1 MKEISAIVMLTIAV
15 LCACAMAES
24 MSVNQTGI
32 SGNISE
38 RNPFQDAVQGYDQA
52 LQLDHGNASAWLG
65 KAQVSKIQGNQIES
79 REYFLKALDATNGT
93 LKDDSQDAKAWQAM
107 GVALAGLARNEEA
120 IGALERSIEIS
131 EQRLEENPEDADSWW
146 LKAVSYEALYMDYA
160 AIKAYEKVIEL
171 NSTKSVGAWIRIA
184 DILFAKANGYN
195 ESVEAFNEA
204 IRLMPDNASWAGGVV
219 LDQGNSILRTDVWQD
234 DDKIL
239 RVTISSYN
247 KYTKKF
253 DFIQQIAS
261 RLASTWLFRDNSIG
275 FLKTSAEF
283 AALAANRMQEKTEGW
298 YKKSQELFQ
307 NASYEESVEA
317 LNRAIELD
325 PQNATL
331 WDAKA
336 SSLGIAASFDG
347 NRSQYNESL
356 KAQDKAI
363 ELDPGNSTLHI
374 HKGFFIARLAEL
386 SGHKNES
393 LYEEAI
399 KEFDEAV
406 ELDPKNEEAWIWK
419 GSVLDAYLNRSAEA
433 LLAYNRAIELEG
445 ANAGDNQS
453 LSNAWSS
460 KGTALAKLGRYN
472 ESFEAFDKAIELN
485 PQIAAYVWLAKG
497 DALNQSGRYEE
508 AAFAYDKV
516 VEQNPDSSQA
526 LTAQA
531 FGSKGDALLAGG
543 RYDEAVKA
551 YDEAIEQY
559 PLEPM
564 GAQTWNRKGI
574 ALQAL
579 GRTSE
584 ADAAFAKAKEL
595 GYQA

>member
-1 MKEISAIVMLTIAV
+1 MKEISAIVMLTIAM
-15 LCACAMAES
+15 LCASAMAES

-38 RNPFQDAVQGYDQA
+38 RNPFQDVVQGYDHA
-52 LQLDHGNASAWLG
+52 LQLDPGNASAWLG
-65 KAQVSKIQGNQIES
+65 KAQVSQILGNQIES
-79 REYFLKALDATNGT
+79 REYFQKALDATNGT

-131 EQRLEENPEDADSWW
+131 EQRLVENPEDADSWW

-184 DILFAKANGYN
+184 DILFVKANGYN

-219 LDQGNSILRTDVWQD
+219 SDQGNSILRTDVWRD
-234 DDKIL
+234 DDMIL
-239 RVTISSYN
+239 RVTIGSYN
-247 KYTKKF
+247 KSTKKF
-253 DFIQQIAS
+253 DFIQQIVS
-261 RLASTWLFRDNSIG
+261 RPTSTWLFRDNSIG

-283 AALAANRMQEKTEGW
+283 VALAANRMQEKTDGW
-298 YKKSQELFQ
+298 YKTSQELFQ

-325 PQNATL
+325 P
-331 WDAKA
+331 
-336 SSLGIAASFDG
+336 
-347 NRSQYNESL
+347 
-356 KAQDKAI
+356 
-363 ELDPGNSTLHI
+363 GNSTLHI
-374 HKGFFIARLAEL
+374 HKGFFIANMADL
-386 SGHKNES
+386 SGHKNEG

-399 KEFDEAV
+399 KEFDKAL
-406 ELDPKNEEAWIWK
+406 ELDPMNEEAWTYK
-419 GSVLDAYLNRSAEA
+419 ASVLDTRLNKSAEA
-433 LLAYNRAIELEG
+433 LLAYDKAIELDGE
-445 ANAGDNQS
+445 NAVDNES
-453 LSNAWSS
+453 LSSAWIG
-460 KGTALAKLGRYN
+460 KGTVLAKLGRYN
-472 ESFEAFDKAIELN
+472 ESIDAFDKSIELN
-485 PQIAAYVWLAKG
+485 PQAAVFGWLSKG
-497 DALNQSGRYEE
+497 EALNR
-508 AAFAYDKV
+508 
-516 VEQNPDSSQA
+516 
-526 LTAQA
+526 
-531 FGSKGDALLAGG
+531 SK

-551 YDEAIEQY
+551 YDKVVELSPESATILSAHACDSKGDALLAWGKYDEAIKAYDKAIEQCQ
-559 PLEPM
+559 LDAMKPM
-564 GAQTWNRKGI
+564 GAEAWYKKGI

-579 GRTSE
+579 GHTSE

>member
-1 MKEISAIVMLTIAV
+1 MKEISAIVMLTIAM
-15 LCACAMAES
+15 LCASAMAES

-38 RNPFQDAVQGYDQA
+38 RNPFQDVVQGYDHA
-52 LQLDHGNASAWLG
+52 LQLDPGNASAWLG
-65 KAQVSKIQGNQIES
+65 KAQVSQILGNQIES
-79 REYFLKALDATNGT
+79 REYFQKALDATNGT

-131 EQRLEENPEDADSWW
+131 DQRLEENPEDADSWW
-146 LKAVSYEALYMDYA
+146 QKAVSYEALYMDYA

-184 DILFAKANGYN
+184 DILFVKANGYN

-219 LDQGNSILRTDVWQD
+219 SDQGNSILRTDVWQD
-234 DDKIL
+234 DDMIL
-239 RVTISSYN
+239 RVTIGSYN
-247 KYTKKF
+247 KSTKKF

-261 RLASTWLFRDNSIG
+261 RPASTLLFRDNSIG

-307 NASYEESVEA
+307 NASYEQSVEA

-325 PQNATL
+325 PM
-331 WDAKA
+331 
-336 SSLGIAASFDG
+336 
-347 NRSQYNESL
+347 
-356 KAQDKAI
+356 
-363 ELDPGNSTLHI
+363 
-374 HKGFFIARLAEL
+374 
-386 SGHKNES
+386 
-393 LYEEAI
+393 
-399 KEFDEAV
+399 
-406 ELDPKNEEAWIWK
+406 NEEAWTYK
-419 GSVLDAYLNRSAEA
+419 ASVLDTRLNKSAEA
-433 LLAYNRAIELEG
+433 LLAYDKAIELDGE
-445 ANAGDNQS
+445 NAVDNES
-453 LSNAWSS
+453 LSNAWIGR
-460 KGTALAKLGRYN
+460 GTVLAKLGRLN
-472 ESFEAFDKAIELN
+472 ESIDAFDKSIELN
-485 PQIAAYVWLAKG
+485 PQAAVFAWLSKG
-497 DALNQSGRYEE
+497 EALN
-508 AAFAYDKV
+508 K
-516 VEQNPDSSQA
+516 
-526 LTAQA
+526 
-531 FGSKGDALLAGG
+531 SK

-551 YDEAIEQY
+551 YDKAIEQC
-559 PLEPM
+559 PLDAMKPM
-564 GAQTWNRKGI
+564 GAETWYKKGI

-579 GRTSE
+579 GHTSE

>member
-1 MKEISAIVMLTIAV
+1 
-15 LCACAMAES
+15 

-239 RVTISSYN
+239 RVTIGSYN

-261 RLASTWLFRDNSIG
+261 RPASTWLFRDNSIG

-406 ELDPKNEEAWIWK
+406 ELDPKNEEAWI
-419 GSVLDAYLNRSAEA
+419 
-433 LLAYNRAIELEG
+433 
-445 ANAGDNQS
+445 
-453 LSNAWSS
+453 
-460 KGTALAKLGRYN
+460 
-472 ESFEAFDKAIELN
+472 
-485 PQIAAYVWLAKG
+485 
-497 DALNQSGRYEE
+497 
-508 AAFAYDKV
+508 
-516 VEQNPDSSQA
+516 
-526 LTAQA
+526 
-531 FGSKGDALLAGG
+531 
-543 RYDEAVKA
+543 
-551 YDEAIEQY
+551 
-559 PLEPM
+559 
-564 GAQTWNRKGI
+564 
-574 ALQAL
+574 
-579 GRTSE
+579 
-584 ADAAFAKAKEL
+584 
-595 GYQA
+595 